1 MRIEHLQKQTNVWIG
16 FDERNHYKQNAS
28 YQEAV
33 AESKRKGQSL
43 CVFVGGEQPLLP
55 TIDSLIHAKELS

>member
-1 MRIEHLQKQTNVWIG
+1 MWIG

-33 AESKRKGQSL
+33 AESKRMGQSL